1 MPAPLTFALGFLAMN
16 AWLLTWEWSST
27 KPVERIAAILS
38 SRRSDSGIAELM
50 ELLVLRALYPAREAV
65 YYANR
70 KKKMVHKAKTP
81 LNVNGVPH
89 GERIL
94 CGHDPWLYGRKVR
107 NLKIA
112 VDTSTDEEVIT
123 WREPNNF
130 KWAEDSKS
138 SIVVA
143 TEGELKQWRRPNKP
157 LSKDVWAWET

>member
-1 MPAPLTFALGFLAMN
+1 MN

-27 KPVERIAAILS
+27 KPVEKIVAVLS
-38 SRRSDSGIAELM
+38 SRRSDSSVAELI
-50 ELLVLRALYPAREAV
+50 ELLVLRSLYPARDVA

-70 KKKMVHKAKTP
+70 KKAMVYKAQTP
-81 LNVNGVPH
+81 LNINGVPH

-107 NLKIA
+107 DLKIV
-112 VDTSTDEEVIT
+112 VDASADEEVIT
-123 WREPNNF
+123 WQEPNNF
-130 KWAEDSKS
+130 KWAEGSKS

-157 LSKDVWAWET
+157 LSQDIWA